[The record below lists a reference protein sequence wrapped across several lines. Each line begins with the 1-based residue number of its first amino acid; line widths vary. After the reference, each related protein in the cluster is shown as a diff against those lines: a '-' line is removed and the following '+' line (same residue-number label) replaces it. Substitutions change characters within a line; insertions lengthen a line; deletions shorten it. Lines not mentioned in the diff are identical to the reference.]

1 MRTVYVCMGCAAQY
15 LPPESM
21 SYPSAGLVA
30 SPVHCSLPSCQS
42 TTEDA
47 LRVMGV
53 TEEVAARMVR
63 RAAGLDG
70 GVRKGRPGRL
80 ARGRRSAAGPV
91 GARSKLR

>member
-1 MRTVYVCMGCAAQY
+1 MRTVYVCMGCAVQF

-21 SYPSAGLVA
+21 SYPSSGLDA
-30 SPVHCSLPSCQS
+30 SPLHCSLASCES
-42 TTEDA
+42 TAEEA

-53 TEEVAARMVR
+53 SEDVAAGMVR

-80 ARGRRSAAGPV
+80 ARGRRSVAGPAA
-91 GARSKLR
+91 ARSKLR